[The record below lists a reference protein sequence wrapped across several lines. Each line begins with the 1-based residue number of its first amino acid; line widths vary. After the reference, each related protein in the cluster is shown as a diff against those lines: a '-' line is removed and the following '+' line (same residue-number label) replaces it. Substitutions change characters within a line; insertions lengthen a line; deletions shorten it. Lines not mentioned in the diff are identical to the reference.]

1 MPYTDPTA
9 FTSDNRTSLGAG
21 VWPERR
27 DTLPRHFQ
35 IIGVNDRTLVISDMH
50 GLIDL
55 GGVHVKDPEHLD
67 EMAERL
73 RALAEAMRERG
84 N

>member
-9 FTSDNRTSLGAG
+9 FTSDNRTGLGPS

-55 GGVHVKDPEHLD
+55 SGVHVKDPEHLD

-73 RALAEAMRERG
+73 HGLAEIMRERG